1 MEAIFREI
9 IGPDS
14 NAITWWQMSI
24 RGIIIFLFTLLTI
37 RFGDKRL
44 FGKSAAFDIALGI
57 ILGSIL
63 SRGITGNAPFLP
75 VLITSFVLVQLHRFL
90 AYLACYT
97 SIGNFIKGK
106 PYQLIKNGEV
116 QHHQLNQSKI
126 TQHDL
131 EEAMRLSGKT
141 TNLAN
146 VESAYLERNG
156 SISII
161 NKEK

>member
-1 MEAIFREI
+1 MEEIFREI

-24 RGIIIFLFTLLTI
+24 SGVITFLFMLLMI
-37 RFGDKRL
+37 RFGDNRL
-44 FGKSAAFDIALGI
+44 FGKSAAFDIALGV

-90 AYLACYT
+90 AYLACH
-97 SIGNFIKGK
+97 SRIGNIIKGGT
-106 PYQLIKNGEV
+106 YQLVKNGQL
-116 QHHQLNQSKI
+116 QHDQLNQNKI

-131 EEAMRLSGKT
+131 EEAMRINGKT
-141 TNLAN
+141 TNLAD

-161 NKEK
+161 NKKE